1 MKKLLII
8 TAILITAL
16 FGAKPV
22 EIGEKFQ
29 DSSKC
34 KTCHIHIVKEW
45 EQSWHSKSH
54 YENNEYFKA
63 TTDYVSKKTRKSLS
77 GVQVQCA
84 TCHNP
89 RISVTSTDIEHEI
102 LAVMGF
108 DKDSEVEKALESD
121 AISEGI
127 NCVVCHNIGAI
138 YSDKDETARGINRI
152 EWTKSGVMVGPY
164 DDANSPYHKVEHRE
178 YMDKDP
184 NKLCFVCHANDRSVS
199 DFVFVDM
206 EKEYVD
212 NGKLCVD
219 CHMGA
224 KKEGV
229 AATLRIDN
237 GKARERKVRE
247 HTFPGAHIDT
257 MWEGALDL
265 KVEQKKREVFVSILN
280 PNPHNI
286 PSGFGSREIIAELVF
301 KKGYEVLETK
311 ALSLTTHYKDK
322 RGKATIPHLAVSS
335 SGDLSVPAKGK
346 KVLKAQTQRGADRVE
361 VTLYYRLVNDEVH
374 SLLELSQPI
383 WSQKFFIASKSI
395 SLR

>member
-1 MKKLLII
+1 LKKLTII
-8 TAILITAL
+8 AILTATAL

-22 EIGEKFQ
+22 KLDEKFQ

-45 EQSWHSKSH
+45 EHSWHAKSH
-54 YENNEYFKA
+54 YDNNEYFRA

-102 LAVMGF
+102 LSVMGF

-127 NCVVCHNIGAI
+127 NCVVCHNIGVI
-138 YSDKDETARGINRI
+138 HSDKDESARGINRI

-164 DDANSPYHKVEHRE
+164 DDANSPYHKVEHRD

-199 DFVFVDM
+199 DFVFVNM
-206 EKEYVD
+206 EKEYD
-212 NGKLCVD
+212 KNGKLCVD
-219 CHMGA
+219 CHMGS
-224 KKEGV
+224 KKDGV

-237 GKARERKVRE
+237 GKAKPREVRE
-247 HTFPGAHIDT
+247 HSFPGAHIDT

-265 KVEQKKREVFVSILN
+265 AIEQKKREVFVSILN
-280 PNPHNI
+280 KNPHNI
-286 PSGFGSREIIAELVF
+286 PSGFGSREITVELVF

-311 ALSLTTHYKDK
+311 VFPLTTYYKDK
-322 RGKATIPHLAVSS
+322 RGKATIPHLALSS
-335 SGDLSVPAKGK
+335 SEDLSVPANGK
-346 KVLKAQTQRGADRVE
+346 RVLKALTQRGADRVE
-361 VTLYYRLVNDEVH
+361 VALYYRLVNDEVL
-374 SLLELSQPI
+374 SLLDLSEPI
-383 WSQKFFIASKSI
+383 WSKKFFITSRSI